1 MSGLKHEFSIEN
13 DCNLRDVPKDDDDEQ
28 IDPVDECNTHKRIS
42 VIYELV
48 Y

>member
-13 DCNLRDVPKDDDDEQ
+13 DLNLRDAPKDDNEEQ
-28 IDPVDECNTHKRIS
+28 IDPVDECNTHKSIS
-42 VIYELV
+42 VLFELV